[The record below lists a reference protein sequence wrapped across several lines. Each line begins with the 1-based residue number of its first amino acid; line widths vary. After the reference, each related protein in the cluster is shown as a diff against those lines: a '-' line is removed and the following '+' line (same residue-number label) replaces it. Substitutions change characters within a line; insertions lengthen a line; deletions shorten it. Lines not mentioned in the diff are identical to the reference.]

1 MKVAVFGATG
11 PTGQLIVEN
20 ALAAGHHVTAVAR
33 TPGKLVQRHER
44 LEIVRGDVHDPDS
57 IAQAV
62 VGQDAVV
69 SSLGVPYTLGPVTV
83 YSVGATNIIAAM
95 HVAGVRRVIAITSG
109 GTYPG
114 RDPKNPFFFER
125 ILKPLFHTL
134 YDDMREMERIIMGT
148 DLDWTILRPSRLLN
162 KPARNDVRV
171 GKGEYALVG
180 GVTIT
185 RADLASIVVAAIGS
199 DDLVRCAAAVGN

>member
-11 PTGQLIVEN
+11 PTGQLIVDE

-33 TPGKLVQRHER
+33 TPEKLAKRHDRLQIVQADIHRA
-44 LEIVRGDVHDPDS
+44 DS

-62 VGQDAVV
+62 AGQDAVV

-95 HVAGVRRVIAITSG
+95 RREGVRRFIGITSG

-114 RDPKNPFFFER
+114 RDPSNPFFFER

-134 YDDMREMERIIMGT
+134 YDDMREMERIIMAT
-148 DLDWTILRPSRLLN
+148 DLDWTILRPPRLLT
-162 KPARNDVRV
+162 KPARKDVRV
-171 GKGEYALVG
+171 GKGEYTLVG
-180 GVTIT
+180 GGTIT
-185 RADLASIVVAAIGS
+185 RADLANAVVAALSS
-199 DDLVRCAAAVGN
+199 DELVRCAAAVAN